1 MKATRP
7 TGSSVKIRG
16 MSRGDPSGA
25 TEVFG
30 VNSFFEASARK
41 ALRIFQADGHTFV
54 SSTAQRFK
62 QSRETSREKTT

>member
-16 MSRGDPSGA
+16 MSRGDPSGT
-25 TEVFG
+25 TEVMG
-30 VNSFFEASARK
+30 STQFFEATTRK
-41 ALRIFQADGHTFV
+41 ALRIFQADAHTFV
-54 SSTAQRFK
+54 SSTTQRLK